1 MPAKRAVIGAVGAL
15 AVVLALS
22 RGPVELLQAP
32 LQHERLNPEAV
43 AQQLAQISAQQQA
56 VLRAQEK
63 LPGFETGSATAQ
75 QQELLT
81 KDVPY
86 RLSGYTPPGGV
97 PAAPVKPW

>member
-1 MPAKRAVIGAVGAL
+1 MASQKHAVIGAVGAL

-22 RGPVELLQAP
+22 RGPIELLQR
-32 LQHERLNPEAV
+32 ERLNPEAV

-63 LPGFETGSATAQ
+63 LPGFEPVSAAAQ

-86 RLSGYTPPGGV
+86 RLSGYTPPGGA